1 MSRPYQR
8 GTGDSDPV
16 CAYCDAVTAPG
27 PGYPIDRHADDC
39 ELFDHSRGRRESDVA
54 WLSDHPE
61 AAELIRRLDPSEV
74 PDLAAFGPPPASRQQ
89 RRRWTV
95 TARIE
100 HDGGRVH
107 LRRWF
112 CLDGRCVAG
121 VIDTAPIGDVAVGA
135 P

>member
-1 MSRPYQR
+1 MFRHYQH
-8 GTGDSDPV
+8 GAGDSDPV
-16 CAYCDAVTAPG
+16 CAYCDAVTVPG
-27 PGYPIDRHADDC
+27 PGYPVEHHDDHC
-39 ELFDHSRGRRESDVA
+39 ELFDHSRGRRERDIA
-54 WLSDHPE
+54 WLLDHPE
-61 AAELIRRLDPSEV
+61 GGELIRRLDPSEV
-74 PDLAAFGPPPASRQQ
+74 ADLAAFGPAPAGRQQ

-100 HDGGRVH
+100 HGGGRVH

-121 VIDTAPIGDVAVGA
+121 VIDTAPIGAT

>member
-16 CAYCDAVTAPG
+16 CAYCDATSAPG

-39 ELFDHSRGRRESDVA
+39 ELFDLSRERRERDVA
-54 WLSDHPE
+54 WLSDRPE

-74 PDLAAFGPPPASRQQ
+74 ADLAAFGPAPASRQQ
-89 RRRWTV
+89 RRRWAV
-95 TARIE
+95 TSRIE
-100 HDGGRVH
+100 HHGGRVH

-112 CLDGRCVAG
+112 IHDGRCVAG
-121 VIDTAPIGDVAVGA
+121 VIDTAPIDDVAVGA
-135 P
+135 L